1 MGIIGHATSE
11 FVAVLSATRRA
22 EVSVWCFMI
31 GGLSLL
37 AVSLALK
44 STRNLIQPLRERGLQ
59 VVLLSVSL
67 CLSMQIKRG
76 CAHE

>member
-11 FVAVLSATRRA
+11 FVAVLSATSGA
-22 EVSVWCFMI
+22 EVSVWRFMI

-37 AVSLALK
+37 AVAVALK